1 MMERNAFNHFQN
13 WWNIKKKLT
22 PEQYVEFDKALCKV
36 QFLECHIDDIT
47 FEDVTLELVWE
58 AMKYTLK
65 QSLDG
70 YFAKKDITYDEY
82 FKNAKNA
89 ENTGIDTAS
98 NTPSEPPTD
107 TPRQGGYQ
115 PPTDTPSDT
124 PCHTPTEGGIG
135 GGCHTPPE
143 AYIRE
148 RVRVREREDIENP
161 PLNISPLKRE
171 SDRKSKAK
179 ETLLDKCQNDTQ
191 IKMLLEGIG
200 KTEQFLKELIAYRRK
215 INKPFK
221 SELGVKGV
229 LKNLQNTSI
238 TTGKSVDELF
248 SVMQDREWLTIQAD
262 YLRRNKDS
270 PKNSQ
275 EEFKQKASEA
285 ISKFASR
292 AKGVEYA
299 T

>member
-1 MMERNAFNHFQN
+1 MERNAFNHFQN
-13 WWNIKKKLT
+13 WWKIKKKLT
-22 PEQYVEFDKALCKV
+22 DKQYVEFDKALCKV
-36 QFLECHIDDIT
+36 QFLECHVDDIT
-47 FEDVTLELVWE
+47 FEDTTLELVWE

-65 QSLDG
+65 QSLEG

-82 FKNAKNA
+82 FKNAINA
-89 ENTGIDTAS
+89 ENTGHS
-98 NTPSEPPTD
+98 TPSH
-107 TPRQGGYQ
+107 TPCQGGYHT
-115 PPTDTPSDT
+115 PTDTPSDT
-124 PCHTPTEGGIG
+124 PCHTPTEGGQG
-135 GGCHTPPE
+135 GGCDTPPE

-148 RVRVREREDIENP
+148 RVREREDIENP
-161 PLNISPLKRE
+161 PLNISPLTGAQKSE
-171 SDRKSKAK
+171 SDRESKAKK

-191 IKMLLEGIG
+191 IKMLLEEID
-200 KTEQFLKELIAYRRK
+200 KDEKFLQDLIAYRRK
-215 INKPFK
+215 IKKPFK

-238 TTGKSVDELF
+238 ATGKSVDELF
-248 SVMQDREWLTIQAD
+248 AIMQEREWLTVQAD

-270 PKNSQ
+270 PKTSQ
-275 EEFKQKASEA
+275 DEFKQKANEA